1 MPKQGT
7 TKKIKIMKQEQTI
20 NELAAV
26 LLRVYANI
34 TDNHILFQI
43 AEGTTR
49 YNNLTQTSK
58 NTTVSKWFKSERIQN
73 MIKNEEFNQ
82 RKRDEEI
89 IKKERER
96 IEREAREQEG
106 KKDQNQEINFLDP
119 DEFMKFASL
128 KANELQDEKD
138 RRAYL
143 EMIAKLMNYKD
154 KDQEEQEQIRAYLPE
169 TCEKC
174 ELYKRCSVC
183 SFSSCPVVLQ

>member
-1 MPKQGT
+1 
-7 TKKIKIMKQEQTI
+7 MKQEQTI

-89 IKKERER
+89 LKKS
-96 IEREAREQEG
+96 
-106 KKDQNQEINFLDP
+106 KKVL
-119 DEFMKFASL
+119 L
-128 KANELQDEKD
+128 
-138 RRAYL
+138 
-143 EMIAKLMNYKD
+143 
-154 KDQEEQEQIRAYLPE
+154 
-169 TCEKC
+169 
-174 ELYKRCSVC
+174 
-183 SFSSCPVVLQ
+183 FS